1 MGKKT
6 AAEKELDPCYACGE
20 RWKSIKV
27 KDDCKE
33 VPDGE
38 YVCNYC
44 CGECDWQKGCTERK

>member
-1 MGKKT
+1 MGKET

-20 RWKSIKV
+20 RWKTIKV
-27 KDDCKE
+27 KDNCKE

-44 CGECDWQKGCTERK
+44 CGECDWEKNCTER